1 MSADFESS
9 MKMAFLE
16 EAVQLLADSEQ
27 CFLVLEKDPN
37 DRANIEKLFRLAHN
51 LKGSSRAVGFDNLSH
66 FTHELENL
74 LLPVKKAE
82 LSATPA
88 LIDLLLKCN
97 DHLGATLE
105 ALKENPEA
113 QVDHTSILA
122 DMDAYRSNPHPE
134 TATEAALEIPQE
146 TFGESEQIPE
156 PEEASPEKCAATQS
170 EPQVAPLSPLVSP
183 PPAPDLA
190 ATKTVPPAP
199 TPTSATSGPTED
211 GHADIKKAEESIRV
225 SLDRLEALVNLVGEM
240 VILQSVLREN
250 SSKIEFPLVRN
261 TIHQLGK
268 VTQSVQDLSM
278 SLRMVPLRQTFQKM
292 QRIVRDV
299 SRQLSKQVEL
309 GVSGEETEVDK
320 TVLEFL
326 GDPLVHLVRN
336 AVDHGIETPEQRKNA
351 GKPEKGRIELKA
363 YHRSGNLMIEVVDDG
378 GGINADRLRIKA
390 FEKGILKPGQN
401 ISDDEARNLIFH
413 PGFSTKEQVSDIS
426 GRGVGMDVVKTQI
439 EKLQGEIAIQTVIGK
454 GTRFTLRLPLTLA
467 ILEGMVMRC
476 ASERFVVPLA
486 HVHETVR
493 INREEITFATGLGQ
507 VLLLRGESIPL
518 YHLSDL
524 MKIVPGVM
532 PGKGQA
538 LAPTQAALAARPPE
552 PSAVIVRLL
561 DHPFAVHVD
570 EIMGQNQVVVKKLGS
585 ELAHLKT
592 FSGGTILGDGRP
604 SLILELI
611 ELVRANGKSTRT
623 RRPEQVEPK
632 VA

>member
-1 MSADFESS
+1 MSEDFESS

-27 CFLVLEKDPN
+27 CFLILEKDPN

-74 LLPVKKAE
+74 LLPVKKGD

-113 QVDHTSILA
+113 RVDHTSILA
-122 DMDAYRSNPHPE
+122 DMDAYRSNPHQGAAPE
-134 TATEAALEIPQE
+134 ASVEAPHE
-146 TFGESEQIPE
+146 TFEEPEPLPE
-156 PEEASPEKCAATQS
+156 PEEVRP
-170 EPQVAPLSPLVSP
+170 EPQAAPQPEFRNVA
-183 PPAPDLA
+183 PPAPKA
-190 ATKTVPPAP
+190 SAPAQAPAP
-199 TPTSATSGPTED
+199 AAEHTPAASGSDDAHGE
-211 GHADIKKAEESIRV
+211 IKKAEESIRV
-225 SLDRLEALVNLVGEM
+225 SLDRLEHLVNLVGEM

-250 SSKIEFPLVRN
+250 SIQIASPLVRN

-336 AVDHGIETPEQRKNA
+336 AVDHGIESPEQRKNA
-351 GKPEKGRIELKA
+351 GKPEKGRIDLKA

-390 FEKGILKPGQN
+390 LEKGILKPGQT

-439 EKLQGEIAIQTVIGK
+439 EKLQGEIAIQTVIGQ

-467 ILEGMVMRC
+467 ILEGMVVRC

-518 YHLSDL
+518 YQLSDL
-524 MKIVPGVM
+524 MKIVPGAI

-538 LAPTQAALAARPPE
+538 LAPMQAALAARPPE
-552 PSAVIVRLL
+552 SSAVIVRLL
-561 DHPFAVHVD
+561 DQPFAVQVD

-585 ELAHLKT
+585 ELAHIKT

-611 ELVRANGKSTRT
+611 ELVRANGKSTIT
-623 RRPEQVEPK
+623 RRPELAESR
-632 VA
+632 AA

>member
-1 MSADFESS
+1 M
-9 MKMAFLE
+9 
-16 EAVQLLADSEQ
+16 
-27 CFLVLEKDPN
+27 
-37 DRANIEKLFRLAHN
+37 
-51 LKGSSRAVGFDNLSH
+51 
-66 FTHELENL
+66 
-74 LLPVKKAE
+74 
-82 LSATPA
+82 
-88 LIDLLLKCN
+88 
-97 DHLGATLE
+97 
-105 ALKENPEA
+105 
-113 QVDHTSILA
+113 
-122 DMDAYRSNPHPE
+122 
-134 TATEAALEIPQE
+134 
-146 TFGESEQIPE
+146 
-156 PEEASPEKCAATQS
+156 
-170 EPQVAPLSPLVSP
+170 
-183 PPAPDLA
+183 
-190 ATKTVPPAP
+190 
-199 TPTSATSGPTED
+199 
-211 GHADIKKAEESIRV
+211 
-225 SLDRLEALVNLVGEM
+225 SLDRLEHLVNLVGEM

-250 SSKIEFPLVRN
+250 SIQIASPLVRN

-309 GVSGEETEVDK
+309 SVAGEETEVDK

-336 AVDHGIETPEQRKNA
+336 AVDHGIESPEQRKNA
-351 GKPEKGRIELKA
+351 GKSEKGRIELKA

-378 GGINADRLRIKA
+378 GGINADRLRAKA
-390 FEKGILKPGQN
+390 LEKGILKPGQT

-518 YHLSDL
+518 YQLSDL
-524 MKIVPGVM
+524 MKIIPGVM
-532 PGKGQA
+532 PGKGQT
-538 LAPTQAALAARPPE
+538 LAPMQAALAARPPE

-561 DHPFAVHVD
+561 DHPFAVQVD

-623 RRPEQVEPK
+623 RRPDQAEPR
-632 VA
+632 AA

>member
-1 MSADFESS
+1 M
-9 MKMAFLE
+9 
-16 EAVQLLADSEQ
+16 
-27 CFLVLEKDPN
+27 
-37 DRANIEKLFRLAHN
+37 
-51 LKGSSRAVGFDNLSH
+51 
-66 FTHELENL
+66 
-74 LLPVKKAE
+74 
-82 LSATPA
+82 
-88 LIDLLLKCN
+88 
-97 DHLGATLE
+97 
-105 ALKENPEA
+105 
-113 QVDHTSILA
+113 
-122 DMDAYRSNPHPE
+122 
-134 TATEAALEIPQE
+134 
-146 TFGESEQIPE
+146 
-156 PEEASPEKCAATQS
+156 
-170 EPQVAPLSPLVSP
+170 
-183 PPAPDLA
+183 
-190 ATKTVPPAP
+190 
-199 TPTSATSGPTED
+199 
-211 GHADIKKAEESIRV
+211 
-225 SLDRLEALVNLVGEM
+225 SLDRLEHLVNLVGEM

-250 SSKIEFPLVRN
+250 SIQIASPLVRN

-309 GVSGEETEVDK
+309 AVAGEETEVDK

-336 AVDHGIETPEQRKNA
+336 AVDHGVESPEQRRNA

-378 GGINADRLRIKA
+378 GGINADKLRVKA
-390 FEKGILKPGQN
+390 LEKGILKPGQT
-401 ISDDEARNLIFH
+401 ISDEEARNLIFH

-518 YHLSDL
+518 YQLSDL
-524 MKIVPGVM
+524 MKIIPGAM
-532 PGKGQA
+532 PGKGQT
-538 LAPTQAALAARPPE
+538 LAPMQAALAARPPE

-561 DHPFAVHVD
+561 DQPFAVQVD

-623 RRPEQVEPK
+623 RRPDQAEPR
-632 VA
+632 AA